1 MSRASE
7 NCAKVLDHLLTA
19 AAFTEELPSLK
30 TIAAPCGVFDAHDVY
45 TALDRL
51 EHQRIIRR
59 WHGTRSQYRGEQSI
73 LIMATGQRLRTAGC
87 PAGVDPVAAVGRV
100 SP

>member
-7 NCAKVLDHLLTA
+7 NSVKVHAHLGMLART
-19 AAFTEELPSLK
+19 TETLPRLMD
-30 TIAAPCGVFDAHDVY
+30 IASQCGIFDAHDVY
-45 TALDRL
+45 MAFDRL
-51 EHQRIIRR
+51 ERLRHIRR

-87 PAGVDPVAAVGRV
+87 PAGVDPVDTVCRV